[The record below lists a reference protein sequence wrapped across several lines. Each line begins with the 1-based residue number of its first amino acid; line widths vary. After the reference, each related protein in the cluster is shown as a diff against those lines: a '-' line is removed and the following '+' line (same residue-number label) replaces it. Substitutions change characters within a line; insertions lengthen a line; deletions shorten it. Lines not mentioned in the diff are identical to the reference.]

1 MRKQNLKRLQ
11 RHSYENVMTDKEGQ
25 AGAPQISS
33 LNGWVDS
40 GTINWNEKHRAGEC
54 ELRNWV

>member
-1 MRKQNLKRLQ
+1 
-11 RHSYENVMTDKEGQ
+11 MTDKEGQ